1 MFAYL
6 TEYCKADH
14 TQAAIQMFRQA
25 RLIDPLHVNARGKIE
40 KTNSFACLFFLNVFL
55 VMNVFISDRLLGDCW
70 SFSCCGSY
78 CDWALEDRCL
88 HGSRDLSFSSRW
100 WRQVSLHRIRWLL
113 EVGPGFTAGGHSNR
127 LEGWRFMPRNVLVG
141 LRWRRPF
148 LWCSPTPA
156 VSERVFAAVR
166 RAFDEQQRSSL
177 SDYLTATVMLGYNH
191 RDQKPKKTGVP
202 DSMFDNVVEH
212 D

>member
-78 CDWALEDRCL
+78 CDWALGGQDRCF
-88 HGSRDLSFSSRW
+88 HCSRSSFSSRW

-113 EVGPGFTAGGHSNR
+113 EVGPGFTAGAHSNR
-127 LEGWRFMPRNVLVG
+127 FEGLVDASCRATSLLVYVGEDRFCAAVELCRLRESLLPFAVLSTNNSAPHC
-141 LRWRRPF
+141 RITWQQ
-148 LWCSPTPA
+148 LWCWDTIIA
-156 VSERVFAAVR
+156 TKNR
-166 RAFDEQQRSSL
+166 RRQV
-177 SDYLTATVMLGYNH
+177 YLILCLTT
-191 RDQKPKKTGVP
+191 
-202 DSMFDNVVEH
+202 
-212 D
+212 